1 MTKDMTQGSPLKL
14 ILAFAVPLMLGSL
27 FQQFY
32 NLADTIIVGR
42 FVGVEALA
50 AVGSVGGL
58 NYLVLGF
65 VNGIACGFSIPV
77 SWTFGAKDYVE
88 MRRYTANTV
97 WLSVFFAAVLT
108 VVTVAMTRSVLVWTN
123 TPDNIIDLADIY
135 IRTIFM
141 RHPLHAAV
149 QRDQRP
155 DARSGRQQAARC
167 TSCWWQAF

>member
-77 SWTFGAKDYVE
+77 SWTFGAKDYSQ

-97 WLSVFFAAVLT
+97 WLSICLLYTSEDKTIRYTDLVGTLMTSVTEIINMISSMLVAFVSISL
-108 VVTVAMTRSVLVWTN
+108 VVSSIMIGVIKMC
-123 TPDNIIDLADIY
+123 
-135 IRTIFM
+135 IR
-141 RHPLHAAV
+141 
-149 QRDQRP
+149 DRP
-155 DARSGRQQAARC
+155 
-167 TSCWWQAF
+167 

>member
-1 MTKDMTQGSPLKL
+1 MDGRKPMTKDMTQGSPLKL

-65 VNGIACGFSIPV
+65 VNGIACGFSIPI
-77 SWTFGAKDYVE
+77 SWTFGAKDYKE

-97 WLSVFFAAVLT
+97 WLSILFAVVLT
-108 VVTVAMTRSVLVWTN
+108 VVTVALTRQYRVAVHRFCHGAHHRYGGYD
-123 TPDNIIDLADIY
+123 PAGAGVDE
-135 IRTIFM
+135 
-141 RHPLHAAV
+141 HP
-149 QRDQRP
+149 
-155 DARSGRQQAARC
+155 G
-167 TSCWWQAF
+167 

>member
-58 NYLVLGF
+58 NYR
-65 VNGIACGFSIPV
+65 S
-77 SWTFGAKDYVE
+77 E
-88 MRRYTANTV
+88 ERRV
-97 WLSVFFAAVLT
+97 GKEC
-108 VVTVAMTRSVLVWTN
+108 RSRWS
-123 TPDNIIDLADIY
+123 PY
-135 IRTIFM
+135 
-141 RHPLHAAV
+141 H
-149 QRDQRP
+149 
-155 DARSGRQQAARC
+155 
-167 TSCWWQAF
+167 

>member
-65 VNGIACGFSIPV
+65 VNGIACGFSIPI
-77 SWTFGAKDYVE
+77 SWTFGAKDYKE

-97 WLSVFFAAVLT
+97 WLSIAFATVLT
-108 VVTVAMTRSVLVWTN
+108 IVTGYDPAGAGVDEHPGRYHRPCGYLY
-123 TPDNIIDLADIY
+123 PHH
-135 IRTIFM
+135 FC
-141 RHPLHAAV
+141 RHPLHSAL
-149 QRDQRP
+149 
-155 DARSGRQQAARC
+155 
-167 TSCWWQAF
+167 

>member
-65 VNGIACGFSIPV
+65 VNGIACGFSIPI
-77 SWTFGAKDYVE
+77 SWTFGAKDYKE

-97 WLSVFFAAVLT
+97 WLSIAFATVLT
-108 VVTVAMTRSVLVWTN
+108 IVTVAMTRLVLVWTN
-123 TPDNIIDLADIY
+123 TPADIIDLADIY
-135 IRTIFM
+135 IRTIFAGIPFTLLYNVTSALM
-141 RHPLHAAV
+141 RALG
-149 QRDQRP
+149 DSKRP
-155 DARSGRQQAARC
+155 TEILRGI
-167 TSCWWQAF
+167 

>member
-65 VNGIACGFSIPV
+65 VNGIACGFSIPI

-88 MRRYTANTV
+88 MRRYTANAV

-108 VVTVAMTRSVLVWTN
+108 VVTVAMTRSILVWTN
-123 TPDNIIDLADIY
+123 TPDMHRLLVLVEHLDFRPLDSPVQVLLHWY
-135 IRTIFM
+135 HYDSQVRTAS
-141 RHPLHAAV
+141 PL
-149 QRDQRP
+149 P
-155 DARSGRQQAARC
+155 
-167 TSCWWQAF
+167 